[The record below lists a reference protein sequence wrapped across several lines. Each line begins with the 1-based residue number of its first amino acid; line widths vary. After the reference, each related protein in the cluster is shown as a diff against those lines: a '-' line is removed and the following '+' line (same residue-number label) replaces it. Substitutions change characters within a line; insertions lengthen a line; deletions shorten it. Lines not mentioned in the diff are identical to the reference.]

1 MLDDKTIVK
10 VKNRENGYVGYSV
23 PDLNNLRR
31 EFAPGEVKNIT
42 FEELKKLSWQPGGK
56 NLLQNFLLVQ
66 DNDEAIA
73 ELLGKV
79 EPEYYYTDEEVK
91 KVLLQGSLDELK
103 DCIDYAP
110 AGVLDL
116 IKKYAVELRLN
127 DIQKRDAIKE
137 MMGFDV
143 NSAIMVN
150 DATAEPETAE
160 EKARRISPI
169 NEKNAVSEPVATGRR
184 TVTPVIVKKN

>member
-1 MLDDKTIVK
+1 MLDDKTILK

-66 DNDEAIA
+66 DNEEAIA

-79 EPEYYYTDEEVK
+79 EPEYYYTDAEVK
-91 KVLLQGSLDELK
+91 ELLLNGSLDALK

-110 AGVLDL
+110 AGVRDL

-127 DIQKRDAIKE
+127 DIQKRQAIKS

-143 NSAIMVN
+143 DSAIMVN

-169 NEKNAVSEPVATGRR
+169 SEKKAVEEPVTTGRR

>member
-10 VKNRENGYVGYSV
+10 VKNRENGYVGYSI

-56 NLLQNFLLVQ
+56 NLLQNFLLIQ

-73 ELLGKV
+73 EILNNV
-79 EPEYYYTDEEVK
+79 EPEYYYTEEDVK
-91 KVLLQGSLDELK
+91 KVLLEGSLDALK

-110 AGVLDL
+110 NGVRDL

-127 DIQKRDAIKE
+127 DIQKREAIKK

-143 NSAIMVN
+143 DSAIMVN
-150 DATAEPETAE
+150 DATTEPETAE
-160 EKARRISPI
+160 EKARRVSPI
-169 NEKNAVSEPVATGRR
+169 NEKKAVVEPVATGRR